1 MISRQ
6 HALHLRAL
14 MEQTATTLTDEEA
27 LTGIELFP
35 LWVTGKAYEVNDRIR
50 YSAVLYRCVQ
60 AHTSQASWTPDITPA
75 LWTPVSIEEWPEW
88 VQPLGSQDAYNIGDK
103 VSHNEKRWFSTL
115 DANIWE
121 PGIYGWDE
129 VT

>member
-1 MISRQ
+1 MTRE
-6 HALHLRAL
+6 HALHLRAFI
-14 MEQTATTLTDEEA
+14 EQTATTLSDEEA

-35 LWVTGKAYEVNDRIR
+35 MWVTDKAYAVGERIR
-50 YSAVLYRCVQ
+50 YGETLYKCVQ
-60 AHTSQASWTPDITPA
+60 AHTSQETWTPDITPA

-88 VQPLGSQDAYNIGDK
+88 RQPLGSEDAYHLGDK
-103 VSHNEKRWFSTL
+103 VSHNEKHWISNI

-129 VT
+129 Q